1 MIYPLHRYCSSCKV
15 RLTSYV
21 FGKGTIG
28 EYIASNGGV
37 VTAEELAPY
46 LDLETKK
53 ETADD
58 SYILP
63 VLLWFDGQPEV
74 DEEVVCNWLPD
85 DLKEEYLHSVKV
97 VEKAV

>member
-1 MIYPLHRYCSSCKV
+1 MLHRYCSSCKV
-15 RLTSYV
+15 RVTSYV

-37 VTAEELAPY
+37 VTGEELAPY

-53 ETADD
+53 ETMKR
-58 SYILP
+58 
-63 VLLWFDGQPEV
+63 
-74 DEEVVCNWLPD
+74 VCNWLPD

-97 VEKAV
+97 VEKAVLRACMV